1 MNASIYMTSGGE
13 VQFRVP
19 ADAARAT
26 PSYGIMDTVASR
38 AILHIDMDAFYA
50 SIEERDQPAL
60 AGKPVVVGGTPQGR
74 GVVAAANYAARKY
87 GIHSAM
93 PAATAR
99 RLCPRAV
106 FLPTRHAYYAEVAHE
121 IRTIFHR
128 YTPLVEPLS
137 LDEAFLDVTG
147 SRKLFGE
154 ASAIGR
160 RIKREI
166 AQELCLTASVGIA
179 PNKFLAK
186 VASDLG
192 KPDGFVV
199 VDSEQVQAFLGPLPV
214 TRLWGVGRVAA
225 KRLREHG
232 VTNIGDLRG
241 KSHAWLQQLFGKQGE
256 HIWCLAHGIDERPV
270 IADSE
275 TKSISHETTF
285 ERDIVERDT
294 LRSWL
299 SELTEQVGV
308 RLRRYGLHGRTVQ
321 VKIRF
326 ADFKTITR
334 AYTMAHPSNITQELW
349 RVAAQLLEDNL
360 PMRNPGVRLLGVGV
374 SGFEQEPVQGLL
386 FAQVARDKQLRLD
399 AIGDD
404 VKQRFGASALR
415 RALDLQRR

>member
-1 MNASIYMTSGGE
+1 
-13 VQFRVP
+13 
-19 ADAARAT
+19 
-26 PSYGIMDTVASR
+26 MDTVASR
-38 AILHIDMDAFYA
+38 TILHIDMDAFYA
-50 SIEERDQPAL
+50 SVEERDQPAL
-60 AGKPVVVGGTPQGR
+60 AGKPVIVGGTPQGR
-74 GVVAAANYAARKY
+74 GVVAAANYAAREY

-99 RLCPRAV
+99 RLCPHAI
-106 FLPTRHAYYAEVAHE
+106 FLPARHAYYAEVAHQL
-121 IRTIFHR
+121 RTIFCR

-137 LDEAFLDVTG
+137 LDEAFLDVTD

-154 ASAIGR
+154 APTIGR
-160 RIKREI
+160 SIKREI
-166 AQELCLTASVGIA
+166 AQELSLTASVGVA

-199 VDSEQVQAFLGPLPV
+199 VDPEHVLAFLDPLPV
-214 TRLWGVGRVAA
+214 TRLWGVGKVASR
-225 KRLREHG
+225 RLRERG
-232 VTNIGDLRG
+232 VNSIGELRG
-241 KSHAWLQQLFGKQGE
+241 TSQAWLQQLFGKQGE
-256 HIWCLAHGIDERPV
+256 HLWRLAHGIDERVV

-285 ERDIVERDT
+285 ERDITERDT

-326 ADFKTITR
+326 TDFRTITR
-334 AYTMAHPSNITQELW
+334 AHTMAQPSNITHELW
-349 RVAAQLLEDNL
+349 QVAVRLLEGNL
-360 PMRNPGVRLLGVGV
+360 PARNPGVRLLGVGV
-374 SGFEQEPVQGLL
+374 SGFEQEPVQDLL
-386 FAQVARDKQLRLD
+386 FAQSARDKQLRLD
-399 AIGDD
+399 AISDD
-404 VKQRFGASALR
+404 VKQRFGASSLR

>member
-1 MNASIYMTSGGE
+1 MTSGGE
-13 VQFRVP
+13 VQFR
-19 ADAARAT
+19 AARAM
-26 PSYGIMDTVASR
+26 PGYGIMDTVVSQ

-60 AGKPVVVGGTPQGR
+60 AGKPVIVGGTPHGR

-93 PAATAR
+93 PAATAQ
-99 RLCPRAV
+99 RLCPHAV
-106 FLPTRHAYYAEVAHE
+106 FLPTRHAYYAEVAHQ
-121 IRTIFHR
+121 IRAIFRR

-137 LDEAFLDVTG
+137 LDEAFLDVTE

-154 ASAIGR
+154 APAIGR
-160 RIKREI
+160 MIKREI

-179 PNKFLAK
+179 PNKFVAK

-199 VDSEQVQAFLGPLPV
+199 VDSEHVLSFLEPLPV
-214 TRLWGVGRVAA
+214 TRLWGVGKVASQ
-225 KRLREHG
+225 RLREQG
-232 VTNIGDLRG
+232 VRNIGELRG
-241 KSHAWLQQLFGKQGE
+241 KSQAWLQQLFGKQGE
-256 HIWCLAHGIDERPV
+256 HILRLAHGIDERAV
-270 IADSE
+270 IADNE

-285 ERDIVERDT
+285 EHDITERDT

-308 RLRRYGLHGRTVQ
+308 RLRRCGLHGRTVH

-326 ADFKTITR
+326 TDFKTITR
-334 AYTMAHPSNITQELW
+334 AYTMAQPSNITHELW
-349 RVAAQLLEDNL
+349 RVAVRLLEDNL
-360 PMRNPGVRLLGVGV
+360 PARNPGVRLLGVGV

-386 FAQVARDKQLRLD
+386 FAQVTRDKQLRLD
-399 AIGDD
+399 AISDD
-404 VKQRFGASALR
+404 VKQRFGPSALR
-415 RALDLQRR
+415 RALDLQRRS

>member
-1 MNASIYMTSGGE
+1 
-13 VQFRVP
+13 
-19 ADAARAT
+19 
-26 PSYGIMDTVASR
+26 MDTVASR

-60 AGKPVVVGGTPQGR
+60 VGKPVIVGGTPHGR

-93 PAATAR
+93 PAVTAR
-99 RLCPRAV
+99 RLCPHAV
-106 FLPTRHAYYAEVAHE
+106 FLPTRHAYYAEVAHQ
-121 IRTIFHR
+121 IRAIFHR

-137 LDEAFLDVTG
+137 LDEAFLDVTD

-154 ASAIGR
+154 AAAIGR
-160 RIKREI
+160 TIKREI
-166 AQELCLTASVGIA
+166 AQELRLTASVGIA

-192 KPDGFVV
+192 KPDGFVA
-199 VDSEQVQAFLGPLPV
+199 VDSKHVLGFLGPLPV
-214 TRLWGVGRVAA
+214 TRLWGVGKVASN
-225 KRLREHG
+225 RLREHG
-232 VTNIGDLRG
+232 VSNIGELRG
-241 KSHAWLQQLFGKQGE
+241 KSQAWLQQLFGKQSE
-256 HIWCLAHGIDERPV
+256 HLWRLAHGIDERAV

-285 ERDIVERDT
+285 EHDISERDT

-334 AYTMAHPSNITQELW
+334 AHTMAEPSSITHELW
-349 RVAAQLLEDNL
+349 RVAARLLEDNI
-360 PMRNPGVRLLGVGV
+360 PAQNPGVRLLGVGV
-374 SGFEQEPVQGLL
+374 SGFEHEPVQGLL

-399 AIGDD
+399 AISDD

-415 RALDLQRR
+415 RALDLRRR